1 VPVINQPHFF
11 IIFMI
16 WLDIVISGLFGN
28 TLLVAIIRN
37 TILSESVKAVVAF
50 NKLAVIESI

>member
-1 VPVINQPHFF
+1 
-11 IIFMI
+11 MI